1 MPTGDTEAAIP
12 FHLYPW
18 VLTPFYSTIR
28 WYEAISPDSLHC
40 QSTLAPYPILLLTLV
55 ISCCSGYLKSCYYES
70 GSIANDF
77 PRDPAANVST
87 CYVGSYYCTKSFYC
101 VNGIGS
107 RIVRRCTDRTK
118 QDPACPLH
126 YVRHALISDKSRSNG
141 ANSDNDNLFSHTQYR
156 QLQRGTFCLNP
167 DDQTI
172 SECPCACMFGMGKDC
187 IS

>member
-1 MPTGDTEAAIP
+1 MPTGDTEAAIL

-18 VLTPFYSTIR
+18 ALTPFYSTIR
-28 WYEAISPDSLHC
+28 TRLCLQILFIVKVHSLH
-40 QSTLAPYPILLLTLV
+40 TLV
-55 ISCCSGYLKSCYYES
+55 ISCCSGHLKSCYYES

-77 PRDPAANVST
+77 PRDPAVNVST
-87 CYVGSYYCTKSFYC
+87 CYGGSYCCTKSFYC

-107 RIVRRCTDRTK
+107 RIVRRCTNRTK
-118 QDPACPLH
+118 KDPACPLH
-126 YVRHALISDKSRSNG
+126 FVHHALISDGSRSNG